1 MPRAGRPNIQ
11 GFEAAPT
18 QHERDSV
25 SFLRKNAIINY
36 ISKNGVAGAVT
47 RFYSSLQGKA
57 RKDKKRQLLKWCED
71 RYEIADQVAKGNG
84 HLFKMPRDGKGR
96 VLTREAEDQLAFWIR
111 DLRREGVPVSPL
123 MLQMQARA
131 VASELGLIRHQ
142 FSGSS
147 LWRRRF
153 LKTYRLS
160 LRRRTRIG
168 QHTPANACQVA
179 DEFQKKVQDIMLE
192 HGLTEVYNADQTA
205 LNFEHL
211 PTQTIDETGT
221 RTVWVRN
228 SGKEKCRVTAML
240 LADSRG
246 LVRAPMLIFK
256 QPPSRVKATELHNK
270 AEQNG
275 WGRDLWKKMRNMQ
288 VSTGMSIFC
297 NILLIW
303 DDFSGHWTEE
313 VVACAK
319 RLNVM
324 LLKVPAGYTSV
335 CQPADIAWMK
345 PLKVQLRKQWLADI
359 EQQFHR
365 HREKQDRFV
374 LVPPTR
380 ETVVGWLHAS
390 WNGLKKS
397 TIVSGFRKT
406 GVPSDQREV
415 PAHQTEDDD
424 KKL

>member
-1 MPRAGRPNIQ
+1 
-11 GFEAAPT
+11 
-18 QHERDSV
+18 
-25 SFLRKNAIINY
+25 
-36 ISKNGVAGAVT
+36 
-47 RFYSSLQGKA
+47 
-57 RKDKKRQLLKWCED
+57 
-71 RYEIADQVAKGNG
+71 
-84 HLFKMPRDGKGR
+84 MPRDGKGR
-96 VLTREAEDQLAFWIR
+96 VLTREAEDQLAFWIP

-147 LWRRRF
+147 SWRRRF

-275 WGRDLWKKMRNMQ
+275 WGRDLWKKVRNMQ
-288 VSTGMSIFC
+288 VSTGMPIFC
-297 NILLIW
+297 NSKGWWNSDLSVEFLKFHFEQREDLDVPVLLIW

-406 GVPSDQREV
+406 EVPSDQREV
-415 PAHQTEDDD
+415 TAHQTEYDD
-424 KKL
+424 KKLVEIVTLLSSCNIAHNVSKDT